1 MSQAIFTL
9 KNMNKGKSAQPK
21 MRYCLIVDGVLISS
35 HTERK
40 FNKENHLLHI
50 VEAGFDLLFIDSI
63 ISDFGVPRD
72 AKKSLRMKDSLKPTF
87 EQDKISR
94 IA

>member
-1 MSQAIFTL
+1 MSQAIFTI
-9 KNMNKGKSAQPK
+9 KNMNKGKSKQPK
-21 MRYCLIVDGVLISS
+21 MRYCLIVDGVFVSS

-40 FNKENHLLHI
+40 FNKENPLLHI
-50 VEAGFDLLFIDSI
+50 VEAGFDLLFIDSV

-72 AKKSLRMKDSLKPTF
+72 AKKSLRMKDRLKPTLG
-87 EQDKISR
+87 QDTISR